1 MKKIGM
7 IVAVEIQ
14 AVLNKYGEMLE
25 EMTCGGFPVKILKND
40 DYTLYIVK
48 TGAGEIA
55 AAAGTQLLISKF
67 EVDFIINFGVVGGL
81 TAEMALAKTCIVEQ
95 VVHYD
100 FDTSEIDGWEPARYA
115 EYPSPFIPC
124 NKDMVETALSIHPE
138 LKKVTCASADKFVG
152 DPAKKAALHEQF
164 GADICEMEAA
174 GILLTCNRAGIPCLM
189 IKTVSDS
196 ITGGAEEF
204 AAEVNRSADICLQI
218 ADEII
223 ERMK

>member
-14 AVLNKYGEMLE
+14 AVLDKYGDKLE
-25 EMTCGGFPVKILKND
+25 EMFVDGFQVKVLNHEN
-40 DYTLYIVK
+40 YTLYIVK

-67 EVDFIINFGVVGGL
+67 GVEFVINFGVVGGL
-81 TAEMALAKTCIVEQ
+81 TPEMALAKTVMVEK

-115 EYPSPFIPC
+115 EYPSPFIPV
-124 NKDMVETALSIHPE
+124 KEEMLALAEQIQPD
-138 LKKVTCASADKFVG
+138 LKRVICASADKFVG
-152 DPAKKAALHEQF
+152 NPDNKAALHEKF
-164 GADICEMEAA
+164 GAEICEMEAA
-174 GILLTCNRAGIPCLM
+174 GILLTCNRSGIPCLM

-204 AAEVNRSADICLQI
+204 AAEVNRSAEVCLNI
-218 ADEII
+218 ADKVIGHL
-223 ERMK
+223 

>member
-14 AVLNKYGEMLE
+14 AVLDKYGDRLE
-25 EMTCGGFPVKILKND
+25 EMFVDGFPVKVLKND
-40 DYTLYIVK
+40 GYTLYIVK

-55 AAAGTQLLISKF
+55 AAAGTQLLISKYG
-67 EVDFIINFGVVGGL
+67 VDFVINFGVVGGL
-81 TAEMALAKTCIVEQ
+81 TPEMALAKTVMVEK

-115 EYPSPFIPC
+115 EYPTPFIPV
-124 NKDMVETALSIHPE
+124 KEEMLALAEKIQPD
-138 LKKVTCASADKFVG
+138 LKRVICASADKFVG
-152 DPAKKAALHEQF
+152 DRAKKAALHEMY
-164 GADICEMEAA
+164 GAEICEMEAA
-174 GILLTCNRAGIPCLM
+174 GILLTCNRSGVPCLM

-204 AAEVNRSADICLQI
+204 AAEVNRSAEVCLGI
-218 ADEII
+218 ADKVMAE
-223 ERMK
+223 M